1 MSSTVWSAKVRQ
13 LHWAMVVT
21 ITFQQFS
28 ALFMSDPGTQ
38 FLFPYHRL
46 VGVAAALVV
55 LLFWLYSYAVYD
67 LSLLFPWGREGR
79 RLAWAE
85 LRGILQRRLPPAG
98 HRVGLSSFVH
108 GLGILAASGAA
119 LTGLVIFAMVPPGH
133 VGPPED
139 PLAFTRYVLMHKFF
153 GEALWVYWF
162 GHIAFALAHQLAG
175 DRVFGAIFGRRD
187 LPGNEE

>member
-79 RLAWAE
+79 R
-85 LRGILQRRLPPAG
+85 R
-98 HRVGLSSFVH
+98 
-108 GLGILAASGAA
+108 
-119 LTGLVIFAMVPPGH
+119 
-133 VGPPED
+133 
-139 PLAFTRYVLMHKFF
+139 
-153 GEALWVYWF
+153 
-162 GHIAFALAHQLAG
+162 
-175 DRVFGAIFGRRD
+175 
-187 LPGNEE
+187 